1 MLRGRLPLGAGIA
14 ALLGVACLLP
24 TPTYVQYFCVA
35 VPFMVLTVVEAAA
48 ARLSGSEPLTRR
60 RALSAALGIV
70 LAAYAV
76 AAGFAY
82 AHLVDTSPLLKPS
95 LASVLKVS
103 DAVGRQSSPGE
114 RVLSSWSGYV
124 FGTHAEAWP
133 GYTNQFAPA
142 AAAHISAAEARRV
155 HVALEAELEVA
166 IRARRP
172 RLVVY
177 RNWVTTAP
185 FARWDGALRAGD
197 YRLVETV
204 ETARIYR
211 R

>member
-1 MLRGRLPLGAGIA
+1 
-14 ALLGVACLLP
+14 
-24 TPTYVQYFCVA
+24 
-35 VPFMVLTVVEAAA
+35 MVLAVAEA
-48 ARLSGSEPLTRR
+48 LPPP
-60 RALSAALGIV
+60 ALG
-70 LAAYAV
+70 LALVPYAL

-82 AHLVDTSPLLKPS
+82 GHLVDTSPLLKPS

-103 DAVGRQSSPGE
+103 DAVERQSSPGE
-114 RVLSSWSGYV
+114 RVLSSWPGYV

-142 AAAHISAAEARRV
+142 AAAHVSASEAKRV
-155 HVALEAELEVA
+155 HVASEADLEAA

-185 FARWDGALRAGD
+185 FARWDAALRAGG